1 MKQLVYGL
9 FCIVFV
15 LCGFQATYA
24 QSVEKEI
31 PYKLMIF
38 GDSLSAGYRLKK
50 SESFAAQL
58 QNALDKAG
66 YKQVQVINVSQS
78 GMTTSEGL
86 RKQPAALKQK
96 PDAVLLELGINDVL
110 RGLSVSQANQNLSRL
125 IQNFQKAGISVLL
138 AGMKAPPITEP
149 SYARQFEQMY
159 VNLSKKYH
167 VLLYPFF
174 MKGIFEA
181 VGNQYNQ
188 ATPYLQHDKAH
199 PTNEG
204 VALMVQD
211 IMPTIKK
218 FLKQQK
224 VLPTR

>member
-15 LCGFQATYA
+15 LCGFQVTHA
-24 QSVEKEI
+24 QSVEKGT

-50 SESFAAQL
+50 TESFADQL

-78 GMTTSEGL
+78 GMTTSGGL

-110 RGLSVSQANQNLSRL
+110 RGLSVSQANQNLSQL
-125 IQNFQKAGISVLL
+125 IQNFQKAGVSVLL

-149 SYARQFEQMY
+149 NYAHKFEQMY

-181 VGNQYNQ
+181 AGNQYNQ

-211 IMPTIKK
+211 IMPIIKK

-224 VLPTR
+224 VVPTR